1 MRGLRDRIER
11 RIGHEGRGWVFTR
24 KDLRDIAPSGPIGV
38 ILGRLVRDGMIRRIG
53 RGLFDYPDQSR
64 LAKGSMPPDIEKAAQ
79 AIARKHRWT
88 ITPEGAMAA
97 NLLGLSRQVPAKIV
111 YLSDGPSRKIAVGNQ
126 MIEFRNASPK
136 DLRLDHY
143 TSRLTAHALRF
154 LGKDNVDEAVIEHLR
169 KKLTTR
175 ERNCFLQDA
184 RYGTDWILDVAQA
197 ISRGKKRG

>member
-1 MRGLRDRIER
+1 MQGLRDRIER
-11 RIGHEGRGWVFTR
+11 RIVREGRGWVFTR

-53 RGLFDYPDQSR
+53 RGLFDYPDRSR
-64 LAKGSMPPDIEKAAQ
+64 LAQGSMPPDIEKAAQ

-111 YLSDGPSRKIAVGNQ
+111 YLSDGPSRKIPVGRLT
-126 MIEFRNASPK
+126 IEFRNARPK
-136 DLRLDHY
+136 DLHLDHY
-143 TSRLTAHALRF
+143 SSRLTAHALRY
-154 LGKDNVDEAVIEHLR
+154 LGKDNVDETVVEHLR
-169 KKLTTR
+169 KRLTAR

-197 ISRGKKRG
+197 IARGVKRG